1 MVLKLYGMSLS
12 TCTRR
17 VAAIL
22 REKDVPYEL
31 VEISLMKGEHKSPAY
46 LEKQPFGQVPYI
58 EDDGLILF
66 ESRAIA
72 RYVARKYS
80 SQGTPELLPTDLSA
94 YAAFEQAASIEASNF
109 DPFASGIVGE
119 KVFKPMR
126 GLTTNEERV
135 KELYATLEAK
145 LDAYNTILGKQKY
158 LAGDQITLADLFHLP
173 YGFMLGQAGYDI
185 MTQKPNVAR
194 WWNDITSRP
203 SWKAVE
209 NGA

>member
-58 EDDGLILF
+58 VRLPFFSHDNYLSTQCSYDVMVQEDDGLILF
-66 ESRAIA
+66 ESRAIS

-119 KVFKPMR
+119 KVFKPCVFPCCDC
-126 GLTTNEERV
+126 LSV
-135 KELYATLEAK
+135 H
-145 LDAYNTILGKQKY
+145 
-158 LAGDQITLADLFHLP
+158 FHYVP
-173 YGFMLGQAGYDI
+173 FSA
-185 MTQKPNVAR
+185 A
-194 WWNDITSRP
+194 
-203 SWKAVE
+203 
-209 NGA
+209 

>member
-1 MVLKLYGMSLS
+1 MVLKLYGMGLS

-58 EDDGLILF
+58 VRLPFFRNNFLSAQRLYDVMAQDDDGLILF

-80 SQGTPELLPTDLSA
+80 SQGTQELLPTDLNA
-94 YAAFEQAASIEASNF
+94 YAAFEQAASIESSNF
-109 DPFASGIVGE
+109 DPFASGIVAE
-119 KVFKPMR
+119 KVFKPCVSSFALVAPPYTSILSDIEPA
-126 GLTTNEERV
+126 LT
-135 KELYATLEAK
+135 
-145 LDAYNTILGKQKY
+145 
-158 LAGDQITLADLFHLP
+158 
-173 YGFMLGQAGYDI
+173 MMGQRI
-185 MTQKPNVAR
+185 
-194 WWNDITSRP
+194 
-203 SWKAVE
+203 
-209 NGA
+209 